1 MSPRFFECSP
11 LTQKMY
17 LWSQLTENDLETLL
31 SWVPGVHKGEGVLL
45 PRDVEYSLSLNLKF
59 LFPQSTRNHVVWNWF
74 DALVRKAKIA
84 YIFRNKPR
92 DKLDGL
98 PGVPFVKNPAWQPVV
113 KAHWMRQGV
122 EAGRRQ
128 VQLQLG
134 KPKPKSSAG
143 RSDVFRRIVM
153 TPQALAGYLTE
164 AQLLC
169 FISDKN
175 LGIVVTTQ
183 DWYWEQVKKFI
194 ELPVFESFVGGFVSF
209 WDHVGHELWR
219 LIDDNSDIDFWISS
233 RIQKFLMQYEYRKDI
248 PKFHGIPKIHK
259 NPWKIRPIVPM
270 HSYVTSTLSIVLHHL
285 LLPIQRSFSWICESS
300 RELCE
305 EVRSFNERGIAV
317 RLHTGDV
324 SAMYTSIPWRDF
336 RVALASVVHRH
347 PAYRGN
353 TALEDWI
360 LRAAELLWRSTVF
373 QLGNRLWHQTDGVPM
388 GIHCGP
394 VFANLYMA
402 FYERLYLQDF
412 DGLYR
417 RYIDD
422 IFVLHP
428 SDDVVTNITQA
439 PGMTITWEHSEIG
452 LSFLDVWFHTHLGTS
467 EICFRP
473 YQKVGN
479 HHQYLPWAS
488 SHPLSVKKGLVK
500 GELTRAAAISNRQS
514 YFLTWKGTFLSRLVS
529 RGWPRRAV
537 RKWARQVHWRHR
549 RADFG
554 TSRVRSGDFIIAVS
568 KYNPAWDSVSSAD
581 IWTTMLDT
589 WRRCAPQDKA
599 LCFPQHVI
607 VSKKRTKSLW
617 DLVRSVNRS
626 LLHTEVEETT
636 LEDVRS
642 DLSSMDLDEIPFE
655 LPRPLRGVVGDES

>member
-1 MSPRFFECSP
+1 
-11 LTQKMY
+11 MY
-17 LWSQLTENDLETLL
+17 LWSQLTETDLDTLL
-31 SWVPGVHKGEGVLL
+31 SWVPGVHKGEGVTL
-45 PRDVEYSLSLNLKF
+45 PREVEYSLSLNLKY
-59 LFPQSTRNHVVWNWF
+59 LFPQPTRKYVVWQWF
-74 DALVRKAKIA
+74 EALVRKAKIA

-92 DKLDGL
+92 DRLEGIPD
-98 PGVPFVKNPAWQPVV
+98 VPFVKNPAWQPVI
-113 KAHWMRQGV
+113 KSHWFNQGV

-128 VQLQLG
+128 VQLQLK
-134 KPKPKSSAG
+134 KPMPKSSTG
-143 RSDVFRRIVM
+143 QSDVFRHLVM
-153 TPQALAGYLTE
+153 TPQALAGYLTK
-164 AQLLC
+164 AGLLC

-183 DWYWEQVKKFI
+183 NWYWEQVKKFI
-194 ELPVFESFVGGFVSF
+194 ELPVFESFIGDFASFREDVGRRI
-209 WDHVGHELWR
+209 WELSS
-219 LIDDNSDIDFWISS
+219 NNQDIEFWISPKV
-233 RIQKFLMQYEYRKDI
+233 QKFLEQYAERNDI

-270 HSYVTSTLSIVLHHL
+270 HSYVTSTVSIVVHHL

-305 EVRSFNERGIAV
+305 EVRSFNEKGKSV

-324 SAMYTSIPWRDF
+324 TAMYTSIPWVDF
-336 RVALASVVHRH
+336 RLALASVVHWF

-353 TALEDWI
+353 TALEAWI
-360 LRAAELLWRSTVF
+360 LKAAELLWKSTVF

-394 VFANLYMA
+394 VFANLYLA
-402 FYERLYLQDF
+402 FYEKQYLQDF

-422 IFVLHP
+422 IFVLHR
-428 SDDVVTNITQA
+428 SDDVIDHLIQA
-439 PGMTITWEHSEIG
+439 PGMEIVWNHSEIG

-473 YQKVGN
+473 YEKAGN

-500 GELTRAAAISNRQS
+500 GELTRAAAISNRQP
-514 YFLTWKGTFLSRLVS
+514 YFLTWKAKFLSRLIS

-537 RKWARQVHWRHR
+537 GKWGRQVHWRQR
-549 RADFG
+549 CANYGTARAR
-554 TSRVRSGDFIIAVS
+554 TGDFIIAVS
-568 KYNPAWDSVSSAD
+568 KYNPAWNPVSSSD
-581 IWTTMLDT
+581 IWRSMLKT
-589 WRRCAPQDKA
+589 WRFCAPANKS
-599 LCFPQHVI
+599 LPFPQHVI
-607 VSKKRTKSLW
+607 ISKKRTRSLW

-626 LLHTEVEETT
+626 LLHTEYEETT
-636 LEDVRS
+636 LEDVQS
-642 DLSSMDLDEIPFE
+642 SLSAMDVDDLPFE
-655 LPRPLRGVVGDES
+655 VPRPLVGLAR